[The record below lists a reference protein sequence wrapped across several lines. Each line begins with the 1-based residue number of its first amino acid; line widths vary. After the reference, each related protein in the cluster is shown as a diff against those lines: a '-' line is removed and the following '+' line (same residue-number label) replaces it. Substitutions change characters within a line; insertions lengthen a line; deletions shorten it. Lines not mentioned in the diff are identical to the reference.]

1 MTSVRPSMTGKPAT
15 LGQTN
20 PIIKHG
26 TCAFKQL
33 IKNPV
38 HGENCGAAVDAYV
51 PHLSLVHFAARLGI
65 GLEHIDFP
73 ACSCQVDGS
82 RQSACAGAH
91 NDCSFCHQV
100 ACTRRTGAM
109 TARWW

>member
-1 MTSVRPSMTGKPAT
+1 MTSVRPSMTGEPAA

-26 TCAFKQL
+26 TCALKQL

-38 HGENCGAAVDAYV
+38 HGKNCGAAVDAYV
-51 PHLSLVHFAARLGI
+51 THLPLVHLAARLGI
-65 GLEHIDFP
+65 ALEHIDFP

-82 RQSACAGAH
+82 RQSACAGAD
-91 NDCSFCHQV
+91 NDRSFCHQV